1 MNATNKKFL
10 KEKFN
15 INADDY
21 SPDTL
26 KKVLNIINKNILLKT
41 KCLVDKNKEIEQ
53 QIDYYKSF
61 LENN

>member
-10 KEKFN
+10 KDNFN

-21 SPDTL
+21 SKEGL
-26 KKVLNIINKNILLKT
+26 KQVLDIINKNILLKT
-41 KCLVDKNKEIEQ
+41 KCLIDKDKEIQ
-53 QIDYYKSF
+53 QRIDYYKIV